1 MTNSVDQI
9 EPQSGDVQDAL
20 LELNNVHQ
28 VETSFLTREKWE
40 HMIAQAFCATCF
52 EQTAGFLIVFDET
65 ADYDSPNYLWFR
77 ERLDRFAY
85 VDRIVVDNEHRGRGI
100 AKALYEDLFD
110 RARAAG
116 HDRVVCEVNLDPP
129 NPRSDA
135 FHDRLG
141 FSELGRAKVE
151 ARDKTV
157 RYLERRLKGD

>member
-1 MTNSVDQI
+1 MSEPVDPI
-9 EPQSGDVQDAL
+9 DEQSGAVQDAL
-20 LELNNVHQ
+20 LDLNNVHQ
-28 VETSFLTREKWE
+28 VETSFLTRQDWD
-40 HMIAQAFCATCF
+40 HMVAQSFCATCF

-77 ERLDRFAY
+77 ERLDRFVY
-85 VDRIVVDNEHRGRGI
+85 VDRIVVGGAHRGRGI
-100 AKALYEDLFD
+100 AKALYEDLFA

-129 NPRSDA
+129 NPGSDA

-141 FSELGRAKVE
+141 FAELDRVKVE
-151 ARDKTV
+151 ARGKTV